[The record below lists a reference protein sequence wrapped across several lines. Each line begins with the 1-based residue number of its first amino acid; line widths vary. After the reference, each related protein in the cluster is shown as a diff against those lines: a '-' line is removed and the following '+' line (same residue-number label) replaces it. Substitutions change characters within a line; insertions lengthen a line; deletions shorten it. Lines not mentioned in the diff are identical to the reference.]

1 MTDRLSEAA
10 LALIDRPVIAYLA
23 TVDSKSR
30 PQITPLWLDHDG
42 NDILINT
49 AEGRVKTHNLRKNP
63 EVGIS
68 LVSPED
74 PYTAISLR
82 GKVTE
87 ITTVGADEHI
97 DSLAKK
103 YLGLDSYPLRREG
116 EVRVK
121 VRIEPESIA
130 MQPAG

>member
-1 MTDRLSEAA
+1 MTAKLSEAA

-30 PQITPLWLDHDG
+30 PQITPLWIDHDG
-42 NDILINT
+42 EDVIVNT
-49 AEGRVKTHNLRKNP
+49 AEGRVKTNNLRRNP
-63 EVGIS
+63 YVGIS

-74 PYTAISLR
+74 PYKGIALR

-87 ITTVGADEHI
+87 ITTVGADAHI
-97 DSLAKK
+97 DALAKK
-103 YLGLDSYPLRREG
+103 YLGLESYSNRREG

-121 VRIEPESIA
+121 VRITPDSIA
-130 MQPAG
+130 MQSAD